1 MRRGE
6 AKSKKLMTPPS
17 VLASG
22 VSPRRTACRPRRAF
36 ARTPTRAG
44 GREMA
49 RPSAVRAAA
58 LCCVVLPAAL
68 AKATGPEPGAYTL
81 PRVPPGEFLYTA

>member
-1 MRRGE
+1 
-6 AKSKKLMTPPS
+6 
-17 VLASG
+17 
-22 VSPRRTACRPRRAF
+22 
-36 ARTPTRAG
+36 
-44 GREMA
+44 MA